1 MIIFSIGVDSL
12 YHGKLTWCV
21 WNFLKFNLIE
31 GRASYFGENDFIW
44 LALLVPSLFL
54 GWIIFMPIGMLI

>member
-21 WNFLKFNLIE
+21 WNFTKFNLIE
-31 GRASYFGENDFIW
+31 GRASYFGENDFLW